1 MTKAEF
7 LEELAVVLDV
17 PEGSLKGPEVL
28 EELPEWDS
36 LAVISFIA
44 LVDDKFN
51 HVVSGDSLAKA
62 VTIDDLV
69 RLAKIDT
76 AG

>member
-7 LEELAVVLDV
+7 LDALAVILDL
-17 PEGSLKGPEVL
+17 PEGQLTGKEVL

-44 LVDDKFN
+44 FVDEEFN
-51 HVVSGDSLAKA
+51 HIINGDSLAKA
-62 VTIDDLV
+62 KTVDDLAV
-69 RLAKIDT
+69 LAKIDSV
-76 AG
+76 